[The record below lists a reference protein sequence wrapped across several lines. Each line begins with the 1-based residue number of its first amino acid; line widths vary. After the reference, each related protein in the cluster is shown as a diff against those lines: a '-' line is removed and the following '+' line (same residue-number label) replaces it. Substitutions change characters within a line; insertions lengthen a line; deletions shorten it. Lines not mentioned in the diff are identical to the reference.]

1 MHVRQILGF
10 LLLIAP
16 MSTPIRARADD
27 GQAVHRCVGRHGEI
41 VFSGLACAAT
51 DAASGSATGA
61 DATIAPLPT
70 SACPASFDELRGR
83 VAAALARHDP
93 NALANLLRWR
103 GVGTGAATERLRVLR
118 DLVKRPLLAI
128 DGGDAT
134 DDAATI
140 ARPATASGSLRV
152 RTGSNGNSGMREY
165 TFATGLDNSCY
176 WLMW

>member
-10 LLLIAP
+10 ILLIAP
-16 MSTPIRARADD
+16 MGAPTRARADD

-51 DAASGSATGA
+51 DAASGSTAAA
-61 DATIAPLPT
+61 DATTAPLST
-70 SACPASFDELRGR
+70 TACPASFDELRGR
-83 VAAALARHDP
+83 LAAALTRHDA

-103 GVGTGAATERLRVLR
+103 GVGAGAATERLRVLR
-118 DLVKRPLLAI
+118 DLVKRPLLSI

-140 ARPATASGSLRV
+140 AGPATASGSLRV
-152 RTGSNGNSGMREY
+152 RTGSNESSGMREY
-165 TFATGLDNSCY
+165 TFATGLDSGCY